1 MFFRCGEACS
11 YYNGFQWKNVNEL
24 VSNQEEADTRLLLH
38 SHHVS
43 RNGFDDIMIHTPDT
57 DVFLLMLSMSN
68 EIAGELYMKNGMRGK
83 IRMINIAD
91 VRIN

>member
-1 MFFRCGEACS
+1 M
-11 YYNGFQWKNVNEL
+11 
-24 VSNQEEADTRLLLH
+24 
-38 SHHVS
+38 S

-68 EIAGELYMKNGMRGK
+68 EIAGELCMKNGMRGK

-91 VRIN
+91 VKDQLD